1 MSILKNQA
9 APMTSDFEDLL
20 KLFNANAVRYL
31 IVGGHAVMLYTE
43 PRYTK
48 DLDVWIE
55 ASKDNASRVWRA
67 LAEFGAPL
75 AGLSPDDFA
84 HEGFFYQLGLP
95 PSRID
100 VLMSIDGLRFEEAW
114 PERRESE
121 LGKQKAWFIGRAAL
135 IRNKRA
141 SGRHID
147 LHDADL
153 LDRTSD

>member
-1 MSILKNQA
+1 
-9 APMTSDFEDLL
+9 MTSDFEDLL
-20 KLFNANAVRYL
+20 KLFNANAVKYM

-48 DLDVWIE
+48 DLDLWIE
-55 ASKDNASRVWRA
+55 ASEDNASRVWRA

-75 AGLSPDDFA
+75 AGLAPKDFA

-95 PSRID
+95 PARID
-100 VLMSIDGLRFEEAW
+100 VLMSIDGVRFEEAW
-114 PERRESE
+114 PVRRESR
-121 LGKQKAWFIGRAAL
+121 LGAQTAWFIGREAL

-141 SGRHID
+141 SGRHMD

>member
-1 MSILKNQA
+1 
-9 APMTSDFEDLL
+9 MTSDFEDLL
-20 KLFNANAVRYL
+20 KFFNANAVKYM

-48 DLDVWIE
+48 DLDIWIE
-55 ASKDNASRVWRA
+55 ASQDNASRVWRA

-75 AGLSPDDFA
+75 AGLSPEDFA

-95 PSRID
+95 PARID
-100 VLMSIDGLRFEEAW
+100 VLMSIDGVRFEEAW
-114 PERRESE
+114 PDRRESE
-121 LGKQKAWFIGRAAL
+121 LGTQKAWFIGREAL

-147 LHDADL
+147 FHDADL
-153 LDRTSD
+153 LDRNSS